1 MYHREKIRLS
11 FNSKEAAIKAG
22 YDDYDESAI
31 SSSGV
36 IYPFAGLRGDAKE
49 LFLNIK
55 NGKETR
61 ISLVNS
67 LLLEKPDSIFA
78 EADIIIQAFGY
89 YTSTPKLVDSKGK
102 EISPYIESDGMSK
115 IDKNCRICLQ
125 TELTPS
131 IYGIGLGFGISTQDS
146 SISSEKLAKK
156 IVRADS
162 VQVYHTIP
170 VVRVAKSIM
179 QGSGTN
185 NENVKRTSPSNR
197 AFA

>member
-1 MYHREKIRLS
+1 
-11 FNSKEAAIKAG
+11 
-22 YDDYDESAI
+22 
-31 SSSGV
+31 
-36 IYPFAGLRGDAKE
+36 
-49 LFLNIK
+49 
-55 NGKETR
+55 
-61 ISLVNS
+61 
-67 LLLEKPDSIFA
+67 
-78 EADIIIQAFGY
+78 
-89 YTSTPKLVDSKGK
+89 
-102 EISPYIESDGMSK
+102 
-115 IDKNCRICLQ
+115 
-125 TELTPS
+125 LTPR